1 MTEAPQPSAPPAPPT
16 RRRKALMAKI
26 AVSAGLVIA
35 LGAGAVYWF
44 AGRDDLDRAEVGD
57 CLTNQGNLIFPDMR
71 LTGCGASD
79 AEFKVVRVFPD
90 TQDHSRCQG
99 LSDFGFNEEI
109 DNNRHRSGKQ
119 FVLCLDDIKE

>member
-1 MTEAPQPSAPPAPPT
+1 MTEAPQPSVRPAPST
-16 RRRKALMAKI
+16 RSRKALIAKI
-26 AVSAGLVIA
+26 AVIAGVVIA

-44 AGRDDLDRAEVGD
+44 VSRADLTRAEVGD

-71 LTGCGASD
+71 LVGCGASD

-90 TQDHSRCQG
+90 SKDHSRCQG

-109 DNNRHRSGKQ
+109 DNNRHRSGRQ
-119 FVLCLDDIKE
+119 FILCLDDIRE